1 MRQSGRAMGKHRS
14 QHQKLTT
21 LLSELQNGTVTK
33 NRDIRAAFGKDD
45 YKIYDAALAS
55 ARTENDEFKN
65 VERTDDQKEV
75 VEAIKIAQMH
85 SARGTGSEDRLRERV
100 GELMRELS
108 HSEREEM
115 NYWCVA
121 NDTGTIEVDWL
132 SSYDNSSIYKELR
145 FHKTVAE
152 LKHDVLVEVIEG
164 VLSDKYGENFETLY
178 EKKLIKQKLRA
189 LRQDD

>member
-1 MRQSGRAMGKHRS
+1 MGKHRT
-14 QHQKLTT
+14 QHQKLMA
-21 LLSELQNGTVTK
+21 LRQELQNGTVIK
-33 NRDIRAAFGKDD
+33 NRDIRVAFGKDD
-45 YKIYDAALAS
+45 YKIYEAALAS
-55 ARTENDEFKN
+55 ARTENDEYKN

-85 SARGTGSEDRLRERV
+85 SARGTRSEDRLRERV

-115 NYWCVA
+115 NYWYVA

-132 SSYDNSSIYKELR
+132 SSNDNSSIYKELR

-152 LKHDVLVEVIEG
+152 LKHDVLGETVDKILIE
-164 VLSDKYGENFETLY
+164 KHGEDFTDY
-178 EKKLIKQKLRA
+178 EQAELIKQKLRV
-189 LRQDD
+189 LKQDD